1 MERSAWRRLCPS
13 RQRRSSVARA
23 RAEEEDVV
31 LRETLS
37 LDAPG
42 LARVRRE
49 ACDEEVAEALI
60 ALRGPEQEERIDGPY
75 RGTFLSVEDGG
86 WIHLE
91 RCPTMS
97 TSGWTAS
104 EFLW

>member
-1 MERSAWRRLCPS
+1 MERSAWRWLRPG

-60 ALRGPEQEERIDGPY
+60 ALRGPEQEERNDGPY
-75 RGTFLSVEDGG
+75 RGTLSVEDGG
-86 WIHLE
+86 WIHLA
-91 RCPTMS
+91 RCPTAS
-97 TSGWTAS
+97 TSGWTTS
-104 EFLW
+104 ELLL